1 MELSVKEKAIILA
14 TLSEKKNSLELY
26 INSNEF
32 DDEEDFDLVN
42 DLSLIEIIL
51 QRIVDDL
58 EKT

>member
-32 DDEEDFDLVN
+32 DDEEDFDLARFKGVMTIRN
-42 DLSLIEIIL
+42 Y
-51 QRIVDDL
+51 
-58 EKT
+58 